1 MTKDGLTRLK
11 GWARDGLTDEQIATK
26 IGINRTT
33 LYKWI
38 DRFSDIGNA
47 LKQGKEPVDIEVE
60 DSMVKLALGHYVTV
74 KKPMKIRTEKR
85 LKKKDKNG
93 REYETGVIVEEHIE
107 YVDEQVYIPPNVT
120 AQIFWLKNRKP
131 EQWKDKR
138 EQVVSTKDGVLAD
151 LISGL
156 KEPVAESFEAEA
168 G

>member
-47 LKQGKEPVDIEVE
+47 LKQGKEPVDINVE

-85 LKKKDKNG
+85 LKKKDKDG